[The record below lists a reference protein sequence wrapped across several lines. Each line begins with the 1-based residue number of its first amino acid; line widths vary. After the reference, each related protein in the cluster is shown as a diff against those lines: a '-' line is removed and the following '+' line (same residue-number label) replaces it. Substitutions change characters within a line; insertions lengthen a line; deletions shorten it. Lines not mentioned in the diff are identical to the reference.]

1 VCLMSVR
8 CGLWTLK
15 LSVITLKKVSKTG
28 VSDGI
33 ESSARGGYN
42 VVRGNLLETRKV
54 IVVYM
59 CNSGVRVRVLT
70 QSMSSRVN
78 LDEFPP
84 PPGESCSCFSFLF
97 ASS

>member
-42 VVRGNLLETRKV
+42 VVRSRKFAGNAE
-54 IVVYM
+54 
-59 CNSGVRVRVLT
+59 SH
-70 QSMSSRVN
+70 SRVYVQQW
-78 LDEFPP
+78 
-84 PPGESCSCFSFLF
+84 CAC
-97 ASS
+97 